1 MPKRVLLGQV
11 LLETGALTEPQL
23 ERALQEQRTTKDR
36 LGDIL
41 LRAGLAT
48 QDGLAAAA
56 AQQLG
61 IGFIRLADTTLDEHA
76 LLQVPEHFARRHR
89 AIPIRLTDDTLVVG
103 MVDPMDIV
111 AIDDLH
117 KLTGKEIE
125 TAVITADDFQRALNQ
140 YPALDSG
147 VDQLIQ
153 EIKPAEPYTEEE
165 AADRLRAVANEV
177 PLVRLV
183 NTIILQAVRRGAS
196 DIHVEPQ
203 EHRLR
208 IRYRIDG
215 TLYPVMTP
223 PAHIHPALVSRL
235 KIMGNMNIAERR
247 LPQDGRAELVVDN
260 RPIDL
265 RMATIPTVWGEK
277 IVLRILE
284 KHGAFIDVEKLGL
297 LAEDHRR
304 FERLIAK
311 PYGILLLTGP
321 TGSGKTTTQYAI
333 LNRLNRTDVNIV
345 TIEDPVEYQ
354 LPGISQVQVNVK
366 AGVTFASGLR
376 SFLRQDPDII
386 MVGEIRD
393 EETARIAIHA
403 ALTGHLV
410 LSTLHTNDA
419 PGAVTR
425 LVDMGIEPFLVSSSV
440 IGIIA
445 QRLVRVLCPR
455 CKEPYTPTREFL
467 LRLGLGAIE
476 FPTLYRPIGC
486 QSCNYIGYKG
496 RTGIFEIMTMD
507 QAVMQRV
514 SRHASSSDLREAAV
528 GGGMRT
534 LQHSGL
540 AKVLNGTTSL
550 DEVLR
555 VVFVE
560 DNKNG
565 KNGKSE
571 SNPPGGTVEGGPR
584 YAYRRL
590 APRDHRSAG
599 V

>member
-1 MPKRVLLGQV
+1 
-11 LLETGALTEPQL
+11 
-23 ERALQEQRTTKDR
+23 
-36 LGDIL
+36 
-41 LRAGLAT
+41 
-48 QDGLAAAA
+48 
-56 AQQLG
+56 
-61 IGFIRLADTTLDEHA
+61 
-76 LLQVPEHFARRHR
+76 
-89 AIPIRLTDDTLVVG
+89 
-103 MVDPMDIV
+103 MDIV

-117 KLTGKEIE
+117 KFTGKQIE
-125 TAVITADDFQRALNQ
+125 AAIITPDDFQRVLNE

-153 EIKPAEPYTEEE
+153 DIKPSESYADED
-165 AADRLRAVANEV
+165 AADHLRAVANEV

-203 EHRLR
+203 EQRLR

-215 TLYPVMTP
+215 ALYPVMTP
-223 PAHIHPALVSRL
+223 PRHIHPALVSRL

-284 KHGAFIDVEKLGL
+284 KHGSFIDVEKLGL
-297 LAEDHRR
+297 LPEDHRR

-376 SFLRQDPDII
+376 SFLRQDPDIL

-455 CKEPYTPTREFL
+455 CKEAYTPTRESL
-467 LRLGLGAIE
+467 LRLGFGTTIE
-476 FPTLYRPIGC
+476 APTLYRPVGC
-486 QSCNYIGYKG
+486 PSCNYIGYKG
-496 RTGIFEIMTMD
+496 RTGIFEIMIMD
-507 QAVMQRV
+507 DTVMERV
-514 SRHASSSDLREAAV
+514 SRHATSTDLRQTAV

-534 LQHSGL
+534 LQQSGL
-540 AKVLNGTTSL
+540 AKVFNGTTSL
-550 DEVLR
+550 DEVIR

-560 DNKNG
+560 DDQNESTPLRGNG
-565 KNGKSE
+565 VGT
-571 SNPPGGTVEGGPR
+571 PPL

-590 APRDHRSAG
+590 APQDHRLPAAKPRGSEG
-599 V
+599 